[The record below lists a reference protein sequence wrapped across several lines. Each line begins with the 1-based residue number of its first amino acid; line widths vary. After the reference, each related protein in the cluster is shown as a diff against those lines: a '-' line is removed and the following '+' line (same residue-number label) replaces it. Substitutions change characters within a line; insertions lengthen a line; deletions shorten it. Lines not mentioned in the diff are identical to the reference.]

1 MEYDGIYISNMYN
14 THWCLIFFLFIGFK
28 TSKFIYFHGEYTVSN
43 MSLRSI
49 KEWFC
54 LFLLAF
60 YWAELCVISDILI
73 ECIGFP
79 ENFTKLLEKSYR
91 TTYFINKIEKTFRRW
106 LQHFCRQLN
115 RTDSTQKGFRL
126 SRSWEEASLCLSHS
140 PDYPAPG
147 DDHSDDPSDDNNDV
161 RCAMFKVVSR

>member
-14 THWCLIFFLFIGFK
+14 IHWCLIFFLFIGFK

-147 DDHSDDPSDDNNDV
+147 DDHSDDNNDV